1 MKAIIFFFILDI
13 IVSKFSFFS
22 VVKISVG
29 ASNAIIPTYT
39 AYHYPGMFFST
50 QQMLTFTFFYFFE
63 AFSLPIIKQ
72 SAMTRTS
79 FVNLFWKYDI

>member
-39 AYHYPGMFFST
+39 AYHYPGMFFFYST
-50 QQMLTFTFFYFFE
+50 D
-63 AFSLPIIKQ
+63 
-72 SAMTRTS
+72 
-79 FVNLFWKYDI
+79 VNIYILLFC